1 MSENAI
7 NHTSSGMQNIGTSAV
22 SGQTVKSNLW

>member
-7 NHTSSGMQNIGTSAV
+7 SHTPSGMQNIGTSTV
-22 SGQTVKSNLW
+22 SGQTVKSNL